1 MERIKTPWSVWYR
14 PGADQNALQ
23 RLVLSWSGSNWRYV
37 PSENGWKCVC
47 AVQNALKRLEP
58 SWSGSKRPEAFGT
71 VMEWIKTPCSVWFRH
86 GAVQYGDM
94 YRLKMVDNV
103 YVRFKTPWSVWYPHG
118 ADQNALKR
126 LVPSWSGSKRPAVFG
141 SVTERFK
148 LAMCTVWKWLK
159 MCMCGSKRPEAFGTL
174 MERIKTPWSVWYH
187 HGADQNALKRLVPSC
202 SGTKRDSN
210 LLRADRTVHQHLIHN
225 LTWMRLEPH
234 FKTIGLFI
242 FIDRNQLLDCERR
255 ERRVCGLKVL
265 SKKCKVW
272 PQPTVNIYEFEKI
285 LWKKAAIEHAIIR

>member
-1 MERIKTPWSVWYR
+1 M
-14 PGADQNALQ
+14 
-23 RLVLSWSGSNWRYV
+23 RLV
-37 PSENGWKCVC
+37 
-47 AVQNALKRLEP
+47 P

-71 VMEWIKTPCSVWFRH
+71 VLERIKTPCSVWFRH
-86 GAVQYGDM
+86 GAVQTGDM
-94 YRLKMVDNV
+94 YRLKMVENV
-103 YVRFKTPWSVWYPHG
+103 YVRFKTPWSVW
-118 ADQNALKR
+118 N
-126 LVPSWSGSKRPAVFG
+126 
-141 SVTERFK
+141 
-148 LAMCTVWKWLK
+148 
-159 MCMCGSKRPEAFGTL
+159 
-174 MERIKTPWSVWYH
+174 H